1 MFSLVVTALL
11 PVFLG
16 LALGYVAGYRKLVDN
31 RNVASLNVFL
41 MQFLLPITLFVSI
54 ARTPRAVI
62 IGNADLVLVLACA
75 LVLIYVP
82 LLFIQT
88 RLFRLP
94 LGDAAVQTLTSS
106 FPNFASIGLP
116 LLVPV
121 FGPDAALPV
130 AVAIATGS
138 VTISPLTIALLE
150 LSRTDGASGAQ
161 GGSEG
166 GAQGRAL
173 GAFGRALRNS
183 VRKPIFLGPILGLCA
198 SLLGI
203 HLPKLVG
210 IAFMPMTSATAGT
223 GLFLTGLMLSAQKI
237 RIDTNVLL
245 SVGIK
250 NVVQPLVA
258 LGFALLFG
266 LAPRAMAEAVLLCT
280 IPAGFF
286 GLVFG
291 ASVGVRPE
299 VSGST
304 LVVSS
309 VISLVTLSAV
319 ILMIGHA

>member
-16 LALGYVAGYRKLVDN
+16 LGLGYFAGYRKLVDN

-62 IGNADLVLVLACA
+62 IGNSGLVLVLACA

-82 LLFIQT
+82 MLALQT

-94 LGDAAVQTLTSS
+94 LGTAAVQTLTSS

-121 FGPDAALPV
+121 FGADAALPV

-150 LSRTDGASGAQ
+150 LSRTGGTDLPRGAAK
-161 GGSEG
+161 
-166 GAQGRAL
+166 GRAL
-173 GAFGRALRNS
+173 AAFGRALRNS
-183 VRKPIFLGPILGLCA
+183 VRKPIFLGPFLGLCV
-198 SLLGI
+198 SLVGI

-210 IAFMPMTSATAGT
+210 VAFMPMISATAGT
-223 GLFLTGLMLSAQKI
+223 GLFLTGLMLSAQQI

-266 LAPRAMAEAVLLCT
+266 LAPRVMAEAVLLCT

-291 ASVGVRPE
+291 ASVGIRPG

-309 VISLVTLSAV
+309 VVSLLTLSAV